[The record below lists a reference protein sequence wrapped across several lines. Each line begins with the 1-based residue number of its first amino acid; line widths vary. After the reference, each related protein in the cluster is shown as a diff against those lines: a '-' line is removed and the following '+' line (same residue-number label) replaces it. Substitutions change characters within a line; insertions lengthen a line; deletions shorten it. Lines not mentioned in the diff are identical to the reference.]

1 MRHTVL
7 RFKQAIVIPLAL
19 GLASSPAGL
28 QFYGASESY
37 AQTPPA
43 IDSAQQRCD
52 ELAGDPGDP
61 SQVGAGVHFA
71 QIKADQALP
80 ACQAAAASGQ
90 PHYEFLYGRVLQKA
104 EQYQEAFQYYSRA
117 ADGGVSGAM
126 HNLGVLYKNGLGVA
140 ANNAEAQSW
149 YRRAEDARRAE
160 EAKVLAAKDPAPE
173 SEPGGGRAAASDGM
187 RAGSEA
193 ETPATD
199 LAASGPT
206 ESGVGD
212 SEPPDIPKL
221 TADANRGEQAA
232 MLKLGLYY
240 AEQGSS
246 NNDKQAA
253 DWFRKAAEAGNSH
266 GMYYYARTLQRSD
279 DKEAMTWFS
288 KCAKLEDASCEYQ
301 LGGEY
306 EKGLGGKGPDYKQA
320 EYWYAKAAQQG
331 SLSAEYS
338 LGMMYA
344 YGRGVAPD
352 ATKGKAFFTKV
363 VEDYKRPALVADGS
377 SDLDVEDPYSRSDV
391 RNAAR
396 GQLAVLRLPR
406 KESTCT
412 IMTIRQC
419 G

>member
-1 MRHTVL
+1 
-7 RFKQAIVIPLAL
+7 
-19 GLASSPAGL
+19 
-28 QFYGASESY
+28 
-37 AQTPPA
+37 
-43 IDSAQQRCD
+43 
-52 ELAGDPGDP
+52 
-61 SQVGAGVHFA
+61 
-71 QIKADQALP
+71 
-80 ACQAAAASGQ
+80 
-90 PHYEFLYGRVLQKA
+90 
-104 EQYQEAFQYYSRA
+104 
-117 ADGGVSGAM
+117 M

-320 EYWYAKAAQQG
+320 EYWYAKAAKQS
-331 SLSAEYS
+331 SLSADYS

-352 ATKGKAFFTKV
+352 ATKGKAFFMKV

-396 GQLAVLRLPR
+396 GQLAVLEAPEEGEHMHDNDNTAIWLG
-406 KESTCT
+406 S
-412 IMTIRQC
+412 RQLRYWH
-419 G
+419 